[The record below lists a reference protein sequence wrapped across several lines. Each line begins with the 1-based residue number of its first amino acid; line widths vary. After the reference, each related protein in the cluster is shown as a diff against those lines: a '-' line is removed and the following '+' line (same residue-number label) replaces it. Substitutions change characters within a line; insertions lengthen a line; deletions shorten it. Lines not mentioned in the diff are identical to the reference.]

1 MQRPS
6 LITSG
11 ESPMNPSIL
20 RTLKFITPMLIA
32 GFLGGCSGATSP
44 AKGGTAGALM
54 FGPEVTSDILVTVY
68 QKNDTGFQS
77 IGFGTT
83 AVNGSFILY
92 NTGATEPLWLEP
104 GDYKFTLESIGPP
117 VRFPAPYTT
126 PESSPL
132 HVNWNSDM
140 TSLVLQ
146 APENLLRG

>member
-1 MQRPS
+1 MDQ
-6 LITSG
+6 
-11 ESPMNPSIL
+11 SIL
-20 RTLKFITPMLIA
+20 RKLKLIIAILIA
-32 GFLGGCSGATSP
+32 GFLCGCSGSRSP

-68 QKNDTGFQS
+68 KKNDNGFQS
-77 IGFGTT
+77 IGFGTM

-92 NTGATEPLWLEP
+92 NNGATEPLWLEP

-117 VRFPAPYTT
+117 IKFPAPYLK

-146 APENLLRG
+146 APGNLLRG